1 MSYYDYDHFW
11 APHEVCGQK
20 DKTVKHQKLLPRF
33 KTLFIQIR
41 NEFLADDKRKTET
54 INNHSFQDRFDN

>member
-20 DKTVKHQKLLPRF
+20 SETVENQKLSSRIKEIWTQTWDEVFARKSWESNRLDNSN
-33 KTLFIQIR
+33 IQ
-41 NEFLADDKRKTET
+41 DKIE
-54 INNHSFQDRFDN
+54 